1 MLSLYAIASAG
12 MAAQRPVGR
21 RAVLGAAMSPA
32 IAPALAPA
40 RAAGPAYTIE
50 RVIPLAELTGGIA
63 SSRVRNIVI
72 TGANSG
78 VGLAGAK
85 QLAAAGHRVV
95 CACRTQAK
103 ADAAA
108 AAALDAAS
116 AAPTRPGGTAVGA
129 ECDLADMRS
138 IRQFATRMAKRGPI
152 DTLVLNAG
160 VAMNQADKAPRR
172 TADGC
177 ARRLRCRNACSSM
190 KALARRAARRRMTLR
205 RRCSPRRRFELTI
218 GTNHLGHFLLANL
231 LLTAVAASPSPRIVV
246 TASPVHDPASGGGD
260 VGAPATLGALKGLS
274 AGPGFDMVDGGPYD
288 ADKARTATTYL
299 RHYCTDIP
307 HEYYFALTYSTR
319 RRRTRIRSCAT
330 CSSPPRRRG
339 AGRSPASASTPS
351 HRD

>member
-12 MAAQRPVGR
+12 MAVQRPVGR

-32 IAPALAPA
+32 LTPAAPA

-50 RVIPLAELTGGIA
+50 RVIPLAELTGGVA

-116 AAPTRPGGTAVGA
+116 AAPTRPGGIAVGA
-129 ECDLADMRS
+129 ECDLADMKS
-138 IRQFATRMAKRGPI
+138 IRQFAARMAKEGPI

-177 ARRLRCRNACSSM
+177 APRLQCRQ
-190 KALARRAARRRMTLR
+190 R
-205 RRCSPRRRFELTI
+205 
-218 GTNHLGHFLLANL
+218 
-231 LLTAVAASPSPRIVV
+231 
-246 TASPVHDPASGGGD
+246 
-260 VGAPATLGALKGLS
+260 
-274 AGPGFDMVDGGPYD
+274 
-288 ADKARTATTYL
+288 
-299 RHYCTDIP
+299 
-307 HEYYFALTYSTR
+307 
-319 RRRTRIRSCAT
+319 
-330 CSSPPRRRG
+330 
-339 AGRSPASASTPS
+339 
-351 HRD
+351 

>member
-1 MLSLYAIASAG
+1 MLSLIASAG
-12 MAAQRPVGR
+12 MAVQRPVGR

-32 IAPALAPA
+32 LTPAAPA

-50 RVIPLAELTGGIA
+50 RVIPLTELTGGVA

-129 ECDLADMRS
+129 ECDLADMKS
-138 IRQFATRMAKRGPI
+138 IRQFAARMAKEGPI

-177 ARRLRCRNACSSM
+177 APRLQCRQ
-190 KALARRAARRRMTLR
+190 L
-205 RRCSPRRRFELTI
+205 
-218 GTNHLGHFLLANL
+218 
-231 LLTAVAASPSPRIVV
+231 
-246 TASPVHDPASGGGD
+246 
-260 VGAPATLGALKGLS
+260 
-274 AGPGFDMVDGGPYD
+274 
-288 ADKARTATTYL
+288 
-299 RHYCTDIP
+299 
-307 HEYYFALTYSTR
+307 
-319 RRRTRIRSCAT
+319 
-330 CSSPPRRRG
+330 
-339 AGRSPASASTPS
+339 
-351 HRD
+351 